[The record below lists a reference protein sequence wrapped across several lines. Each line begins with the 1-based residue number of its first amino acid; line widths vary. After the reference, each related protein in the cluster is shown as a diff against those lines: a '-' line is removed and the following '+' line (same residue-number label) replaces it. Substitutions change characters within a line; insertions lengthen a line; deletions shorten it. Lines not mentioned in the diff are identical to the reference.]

1 MMVLERNCKKQE
13 MVMKVIGKVLIGIM
27 MLALLAIPG
36 RALAQDATPAA
47 AVSGGT
53 VTVLGSGTVKV
64 KPDTALVQ
72 MGVNIQ
78 QETLPGALDEANAT
92 MSAIIQALTD
102 IGIAEDDVQTAN
114 FNVYAVRDYS
124 KEATAQLPPL
134 VGYSVTNQVAVTIRD
149 LVWQQGMPSE
159 KVGEAITAAIE
170 AGANDIYG
178 VTFSVDDTKEAER
191 EARAMAV
198 ENANERAAELA
209 SAAGKQVGEVVAMSE
224 GVTFSPVGFIGK
236 SEGDQR
242 GGAGGVPIMGG
253 TVEIAI
259 DVTVTYELL

>member
-1 MMVLERNCKKQE
+1 
-13 MVMKVIGKVLIGIM
+13 MKFVGKVLIGIM
-27 MLALLAIPG
+27 MLAILAIPS

-47 AVSGGT
+47 AISGGT

-72 MGVNIQ
+72 IGINIQ

-92 MSAIIQALTD
+92 MSAIITTLTGL
-102 IGIAEDDVQTAN
+102 GIAEDDAQTAN
-114 FNVYAVRDYS
+114 FNVYAVRDYA
-124 KEATAQLPPL
+124 KEGSSSQLPPL

-159 KVGEAITAAIE
+159 KIGEVITAAIE

-178 VTFSVDDTKEAER
+178 VTFSVDDTKNAER
-191 EARAMAV
+191 EARALAV

-209 SAAGKQVGEVVAMSE
+209 SAAGKQVGEVVAISE
-224 GVTFSPVGFIGK
+224 GVTFSPIGYTAM